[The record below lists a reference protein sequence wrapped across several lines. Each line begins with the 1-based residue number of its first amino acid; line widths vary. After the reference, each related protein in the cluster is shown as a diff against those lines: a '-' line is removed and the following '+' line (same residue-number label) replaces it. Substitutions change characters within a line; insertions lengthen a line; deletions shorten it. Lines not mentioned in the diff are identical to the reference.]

1 MKKQTKKLIPMR
13 IRMLMNNDINLY
25 SKNIPN
31 WENISLKEQNRCMSV
46 NRFRVESEGLHPIS
60 LPDWEL

>member
-1 MKKQTKKLIPMR
+1 
-13 IRMLMNNDINLY
+13 MLMNNDINLY

-31 WENISLKEQNRCMSV
+31 WENISLKEQKRCMSV